1 MGVASLSVS
10 PPDTDSARYHL
21 EVARDMMDKIRGEG
35 PEEVTDIIFYYTT
48 LFFGLLPYH
57 LLHHLSASLHVYV
70 CFNLSLFFFHLT
82 TFIVVYLITNRAL
95 FVPSLTICPLLI
107 FFRLKLIFAT
117 SYILSSSGLPLCGAL
132 WSSHR
137 AS

>member
-82 TFIVVYLITNRAL
+82 TLIVVYLITESSPVYPFANNMSAVDL
-95 FVPSLTICPLLI
+95 FSPKIYFCNDLYSISFRTSLM
-107 FFRLKLIFAT
+107 
-117 SYILSSSGLPLCGAL
+117 
-132 WSSHR
+132 WSTMD
-137 AS
+137 